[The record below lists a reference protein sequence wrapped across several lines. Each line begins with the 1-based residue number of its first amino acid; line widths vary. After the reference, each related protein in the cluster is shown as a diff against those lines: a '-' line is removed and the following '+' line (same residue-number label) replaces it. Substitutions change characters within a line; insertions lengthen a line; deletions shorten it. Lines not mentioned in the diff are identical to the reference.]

1 MKDKAKLTDLL
12 IQGFKSE
19 ATPEAETPQG
29 TPPTEDD
36 DAVDIDALEARIM
49 AKIESKLAKSTP
61 SETPQENPVTATPN
75 ETPNE

>member
-19 ATPEAETPQG
+19 TTPEVETPQG

-36 DAVDIDALEARIM
+36 DAIDIDALEARIM
-49 AKIESKLAKSTP
+49 AKIESKLTKSTP
-61 SETPQENPVTATPN
+61 TETPQENPVT
-75 ETPNE
+75 ETTEE

>member
-1 MKDKAKLTDLL
+1 MKDKAKLTDML

-19 ATPEAETPQG
+19 ATPQETPQG

-49 AKIESKLAKSTP
+49 AKIESKLAKSSTQ
-61 SETPQENPVTATPN
+61 ETPQENPVT
-75 ETPNE
+75 ETTEE

>member
-36 DAVDIDALEARIM
+36 DTIDIDALEARIM
-49 AKIESKLAKSTP
+49 QKIEAKMAKTTP
-61 SETPQENPVTATPN
+61 TETPEENPVT
-75 ETPNE
+75 ETTEE

>member
-19 ATPEAETPQG
+19 ATPEVETPQG

-49 AKIESKLAKSTP
+49 AKIESKLAKSSTQ
-61 SETPQENPVTATPN
+61 ETPQENPVT
-75 ETPNE
+75 ETTEE

>member
-12 IQGFKSE
+12 IQDFKPE
-19 ATPEAETPQG
+19 ATHEAETPQG

-49 AKIESKLAKSTP
+49 AKIESKLAKSSTQ
-61 SETPQENPVTATPN
+61 ETPTENPVT
-75 ETPNE
+75 ETPNEE

>member
-19 ATPEAETPQG
+19 TTPEVETPQG

-36 DAVDIDALEARIM
+36 DTIDIDALEARIM
-49 AKIESKLAKSTP
+49 AKIESKLTKSTP
-61 SETPQENPVTATPN
+61 TEEPHENPITEST
-75 ETPNE
+75 EE